1 MKNLGLI
8 IKREFS
14 TRIRKPSFIILTLLA
29 PVLMAIMLFLP
40 AYLATLPGDEKVI
53 SVLDES
59 VLLDFDKGN
68 DELKLRYLNPE
79 DFDFEKAKAFSE
91 AADDY
96 AFLHVPLSEG
106 GDPDFVA
113 RNIRLFRKGDVSLSV
128 ENYLE
133 RNLEKYLQKEKLKTE
148 GVDPEILART
158 KTKVNLR
165 VVNTE
170 AGLETEN
177 ATLVKMGIGYVAA
190 FAIYLFIFIYGSQ
203 VMRGVIEEKS
213 NRIMELMVSS
223 VKPFDL
229 MMGKI
234 LGIGS
239 LALLQFIIWIG
250 LGALIF
256 ALFSATFIDPALAT
270 GNPAAGAEQLSAL
283 QDTPAFEIYRSLQ
296 TVNFTNVLLSFLFYF
311 IGGYLL
317 YGALF
322 AAIGSA
328 VDKEADSQQFI
339 LPLTIPLILSLLVI
353 LRALDNPDGALAF
366 WMSEIPLTSPLV
378 MMARIPFEVPLWEQ
392 LLSMLLLALSFLGS
406 VWLAA
411 KIYRVGIL
419 MYGKKPTFKEL
430 YRWTRYRN

>member
-29 PVLMAIMLFLP
+29 PVLMAVMLFLP

-68 DELKLRYLNPE
+68 DELKLRYLNPQ

-133 RNLEKYLQKEKLKTE
+133 RNLEKYLQKEKLKAE

-223 VKPFDL
+223 VKPFEL

-239 LALLQFIIWIG
+239 LALLQFLIWIG
-250 LGALIF
+250 LGILIF
-256 ALFSATFIDPALAT
+256 TIFSATFIDPAMAT
-270 GNPAAGAEQLSAL
+270 GNPAAGAEQFSAL
-283 QDTPAFEIYRSLQ
+283 QDTPALEIYRSLQ

-353 LRALDNPDGALAF
+353 LRALDNPDGGLAF

-392 LLSMLLLALSFLGS
+392 LLSMLILALSFLGS

>member
-1 MKNLGLI
+1 
-8 IKREFS
+8 
-14 TRIRKPSFIILTLLA
+14 
-29 PVLMAIMLFLP
+29 MAVMLFLP

-68 DELKLRYLNPE
+68 DELKLRYLNPQ

-133 RNLEKYLQKEKLKTE
+133 RNLEKYLQKEKLKAE

-223 VKPFDL
+223 VKPFEL

-239 LALLQFIIWIG
+239 LALLQFLIWIG
-250 LGALIF
+250 LGILIF
-256 ALFSATFIDPALAT
+256 TIFSATFIDPAMAT
-270 GNPAAGAEQLSAL
+270 GNPAAGAEQFSAL
-283 QDTPAFEIYRSLQ
+283 QDTPALEIYRSLQ

-353 LRALDNPDGALAF
+353 LRALDNPDGGLAF

-392 LLSMLLLALSFLGS
+392 LLSMLILALSFLGS